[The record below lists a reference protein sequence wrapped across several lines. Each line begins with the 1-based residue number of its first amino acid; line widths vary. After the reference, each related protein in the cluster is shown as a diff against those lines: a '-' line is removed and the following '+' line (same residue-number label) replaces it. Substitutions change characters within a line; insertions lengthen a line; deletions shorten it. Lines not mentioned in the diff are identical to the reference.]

1 MKNFYF
7 NESEIKFRV
16 KWYVYCIFS
25 TYVKSEIAIYE
36 NFRFSPVFPVS
47 PILIYSSFDSQ
58 SFSLSSGKISCQN
71 NTDIVWGRP
80 TSGLDFRPEVENIK
94 LYNFRVNSKAPRASP
109 SNKIAD
115 CELSNSYLLTHKIF
129 SSNRFFKFFWI
140 A

>member
-1 MKNFYF
+1 MRFKKIAWANFKNFYF
-7 NESEIKFRV
+7 IESEIKFRV

-47 PILIYSSFDSQ
+47 PILIHSSFDSK

-80 TSGLDFRPEVENIK
+80 TSSLNFRPEVETMTLHNVK
-94 LYNFRVNSKAPRASP
+94 VNSIYPP
-109 SNKIAD
+109 SFIPICQAISEK
-115 CELSNSYLLTHKIF
+115 SVPYT
-129 SSNRFFKFFWI
+129 
-140 A
+140 